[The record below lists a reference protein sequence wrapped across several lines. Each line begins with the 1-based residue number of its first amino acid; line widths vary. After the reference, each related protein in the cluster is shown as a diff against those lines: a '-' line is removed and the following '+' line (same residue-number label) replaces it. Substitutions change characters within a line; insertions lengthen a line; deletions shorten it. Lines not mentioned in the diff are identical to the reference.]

1 VSRKA
6 LYDKGLEPA
15 RRRLVPPWGLW
26 YVRSV
31 RRFLAIPAL
40 LLSVALL
47 AAAPGCR
54 PRAETP
60 SAARKPPAA
69 ESEWSW
75 LERTESDLAARRA
88 RLAAAPDPKLQKE
101 TEALAV
107 ELNRR
112 LAAYINAD
120 PPLQG
125 EPPTARQKAALRLRS
140 DEEIQLARTYLEQ
153 GGDFQRAIDILTQAL
168 AVDADNPRLKEELA
182 RARARRYMTRQ
193 TFAQVRKGMTP
204 DEVRRL
210 LGAPNLNN
218 VRGYPDRNVVGWFYP
233 RDAGG
238 AATAVWFHREE
249 GKLVVY
255 LTDFDAVHPP
265 PPAPAPPPG
274 APAARG
280 AA

>member
-1 VSRKA
+1 
-6 LYDKGLEPA
+6 
-15 RRRLVPPWGLW
+15 
-26 YVRSV
+26 V

-40 LLSVALL
+40 LLAGALA

-54 PRAETP
+54 PRSEAP
-60 SAARKPPAA
+60 AAARKPAA
-69 ESEWSW
+69 ADAEWSW
-75 LERTESDLAARRA
+75 LERTEGQLAERRA
-88 RLAAAPDPKLQKE
+88 RLAATPDPKLQKE
-101 TEALAV
+101 TESLAG

-140 DEEIQLARTYLEQ
+140 EEEIQLARTYLEQ

-168 AVDADNPRLKEELA
+168 AVDPDNPRLKEELA
-182 RARARRYMTRQ
+182 RAQARRYMTRP
-193 TFAQVRKGMTP
+193 TFAQAQKGMAP

-218 VRGYPDRNVVGWFYP
+218 VRGYPDHNVVGWFYP

-238 AATAVWFHREE
+238 SAAAVWFHREE
-249 GKLVVY
+249 GKMVVY

-265 PPAPAPPPG
+265 PSAPAPSPT

>member
-1 VSRKA
+1 M
-6 LYDKGLEPA
+6 

-26 YVRSV
+26 YVRFV
-31 RRFLAIPAL
+31 RRSLAIPAFL
-40 LLSVALL
+40 LTGALL

-54 PRAETP
+54 PRAEAP
-60 SAARKPPAA
+60 SAGRKPPAA
-69 ESEWSW
+69 EAEWAW
-75 LERTESDLAARRA
+75 LERTESQLAERRA
-88 RLAAAPDPKLQKE
+88 RLAATPDPKLQKE
-101 TEALAV
+101 TESLAG

-168 AVDADNPRLKEELA
+168 AVDPGNPRLKEELA
-182 RARARRYMTRQ
+182 HAQARRYMTRQ
-193 TFAQVRKGMTP
+193 TFAQARKGMSP
-204 DEVRRL
+204 DEVRHL

-238 AATAVWFHREE
+238 SAAAVWFHREE
-249 GKLVVY
+249 GKMVVY
-255 LTDFDAVHPP
+255 LADFDAVHPP
-265 PPAPAPPPG
+265 PAAPSAS
-274 APAARG
+274 PAARG